1 MSAKYF
7 PVTLLGVAFVLLG
20 TWGQIRG
27 MSSQKISEEGLN
39 ELFHQTL
46 YHVQSHYV
54 EKIEKKR
61 LWFGAI
67 KGMIQALD
75 DPHTRFLP
83 PNEYKELGESMSG
96 KFGGLG
102 IEITLRDQI
111 LTIVSPIDD
120 TPAMH
125 AGLQPGD
132 KIVEINKKSTNNMS
146 LSDAVK
152 IMRGTPGTSV
162 NLTVA
167 REDEEE
173 LLYFD
178 IVRGIIKITIVQSK
192 IIKSANLGY
201 VRLKTFSKSAHIQ
214 ISNVVKTFVKRKV
227 KGIIFDLRYNAGG
240 LLDAAHKVANIF
252 LNKGVIVSTKGREK
266 SLDRIFRA
274 NPRLTVT
281 RDIPLVILVN
291 EGSAS
296 ASEIVTGAIQ
306 DNKRGN
312 IIGVKTFGKG
322 SVQNVIPMQHG
333 TAVALTI
340 QKYYTP
346 SGKSIHKEGIKPDI
360 EVKALEFTKDDR
372 RHSREIKERKILKKF
387 VKSHSKYNKSNIK
400 KFRAM
405 LKKMGLSLTDFAAR
419 SSMKRYINRNKSK
432 PDLIDLE
439 FDVQLKKA
447 ISYLK

>member
-1 MSAKYF
+1 MRSKYL
-7 PVTLLGVAFVLLG
+7 PVALLGIACVALG

-27 MSSQKISEEGLN
+27 ASSQKISEEGLN
-39 ELFHQTL
+39 ELFHQAL
-46 YHVQSHYV
+46 YHIENHYV
-54 EKIEKKR
+54 EEVDKKR

-67 KGMIQALD
+67 KGMLQSLGD
-75 DPHTRFLP
+75 EHTRFLP
-83 PNEYKELGESMSG
+83 PSEYKELGESMNS

-102 IEITLRDQI
+102 IEITLRDQV

-120 TPAMH
+120 TPAMR

-146 LSDAVK
+146 LNDAVK
-152 IMRGTPGTSV
+152 IMRGTPGTLV
-162 NLTVA
+162 NLTIA
-167 REDEEE
+167 REGEEE

-178 IVRGIIKITIVQSK
+178 IVRGIIKVSIVQDK
-192 IIKSANLGY
+192 VIKPSNIGY
-201 VRLKTFSKSAHIQ
+201 VRLKTFAKSAHAQ
-214 ISNVVKTFVKRKV
+214 ISSVVKSFVKQRV

-240 LLDAAHKVANIF
+240 LLDVAHKVANIF
-252 LNKGVIVSTKGREK
+252 LDKGVIVSTKGREK
-266 SLDRIFRA
+266 KLDRVFRA
-274 NPRLTVT
+274 NPRLVVA

-296 ASEIVTGAIQ
+296 ASEIVTGAIK
-306 DNKRGN
+306 DNKRGS

-322 SVQNVIPMQHG
+322 SVQNVIPMYHG

-346 SGKSIHKEGIKPDI
+346 SGKSIHKQGIKPDI
-360 EVKALEFTKDDR
+360 EVKALDFTKDDR
-372 RHSREIKERKILKKF
+372 RHYREIKEKKILKKF
-387 VKSHSKYNKSNIK
+387 VKNHPKYSKSNIN

-405 LKKMGLSLTDFAAR
+405 LNKIGLSLTDFAAR
-419 SSMKRYINRNKSK
+419 SSIKRYINRNQPKLN
-432 PDLIDLE
+432 LIDLE

-447 ISYLK
+447 IAHLK